1 MITPALALLQAQAPV
16 QPLAITPGP
25 EHFTAWLVFTIP
37 DPARIDGRSLIAL
50 AVVVVLAAIGGIGF
64 SWRRYFRRR

>member
-1 MITPALALLQAQAPV
+1 MSGQPTPPRRLHRAAILIALMLFSV
-16 QPLAITPGP
+16 
-25 EHFTAWLVFTIP
+25 AWLVFTIP

-50 AVVVVLAAIGGIGF
+50 AVVVVLAAVGGIGF

>member
-1 MITPALALLQAQAPV
+1 MSGQSTPPRRLHRAVIVVGLMLFGV
-16 QPLAITPGP
+16 
-25 EHFTAWLVFTIP
+25 AWLVFTIP

-50 AVVVVLAAIGGIGF
+50 AVVVTLAAIGGIGF